1 MMILCCAA
9 KYFELLPAIP
19 SHEWVQYITEYSKV
33 FKKSKE
39 SVIKM
44 LLFTGNVLTVMVN
57 LMVMTDMV
65 VAKKA
70 YQ

>member
-1 MMILCCAA
+1 
-9 KYFELLPAIP
+9 
-19 SHEWVQYITEYSKV
+19 VQNITEYRKV

-44 LLFTGNVLTVMVN
+44 LLFTGNVLTIMVN
-57 LMVMTDMV
+57 LMVMTDML

-70 YQ
+70 YQQLTPIITYHR

>member
-1 MMILCCAA
+1 MMILCCTA
-9 KYFELLPAIP
+9 KYFELFPAIP

-44 LLFTGNVLTVMVN
+44 LQLTCNVLTITEN
-57 LMVMTDMV
+57 LMVMTDMLM
-65 VAKKA
+65 AKKA

>member
-1 MMILCCAA
+1 MMILCCTA
-9 KYFELLPAIP
+9 KYFELFPAM
-19 SHEWVQYITEYSKV
+19 SGCNTSQNTARYL
-33 FKKSKE
+33 KKSKE

-44 LLFTGNVLTVMVN
+44 LLFTGNILTVMVN
-57 LMVMTDMV
+57 LMAMNDML